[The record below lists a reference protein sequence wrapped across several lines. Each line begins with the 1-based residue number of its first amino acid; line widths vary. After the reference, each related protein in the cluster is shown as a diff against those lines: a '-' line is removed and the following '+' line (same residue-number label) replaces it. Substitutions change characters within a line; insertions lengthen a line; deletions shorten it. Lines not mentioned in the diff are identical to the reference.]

1 MDLITVTQKTDSAFA
16 IRVRGHEVTCDMSE
30 KEGGRDEGPSPV
42 ELLAGS
48 LGACIAM
55 MVGRHCQKHGWE
67 DGKVEVDLTLE
78 LADDPKRVKGIV
90 VDLQIPKDVPEDR
103 IEAIRRVAG
112 YCPVHQTLKNPPDV
126 DLDVAQ

>member
-1 MDLITVTQKTDSAFA
+1 MDLITVAPKTASAYA
-16 IRVRGHEVTCDMSE
+16 IRVRGHEVICDMSE

-55 MVGRHCQKHGWE
+55 MVGRYCQNHGWN
-67 DGKVEVDLTLE
+67 DGKVGVDLTLE

-90 VDLQIPKDVPEDR
+90 ADLEVPKDVPPER
-103 IEAIRRVAG
+103 IEAIRRMAG
-112 YCPVHQTLKNPPDV
+112 FCVVHQTLKNPPDV
-126 DLDVAQ
+126 DIDVTQ

>member
-1 MDLITVTQKTDSAFA
+1 MDLITVAPKTASAYA

-48 LGACIAM
+48 LGACIAI
-55 MVGRHCQKHGWE
+55 MVGRYCRNHGWS
-67 DGKVEVDLTLE
+67 DGKVGVNLTLE

-90 VDLQIPKDVPEDR
+90 ADLEVPQDVPPDR

-112 YCPVHQTLKNPPDV
+112 FCPVHQTLKNPPDV
-126 DLDVAQ
+126 DLDITQ